1 MTPAPVLRPAV
12 RGDASDLA
20 ILLDAA
26 SRRLVSYLWNGMAVS
41 GQSVFEVGR
50 ARILM
55 NTQSPSYHANWQVAE
70 LDGQIAGGLAGYVM
84 EDPYDPAIADDYPAA
99 FRPMFEL
106 EAVAA
111 GTWYLQVVALF
122 AEYRGMGLGQILLD
136 RADAMAVQ
144 AGRSRITLITESFN
158 VRAIAAYLRHGYRE
172 WDRRTFI
179 PFAGTDE
186 EGDWLLMVKDL

>member
-1 MTPAPVLRPAV
+1 MTPATVLRPAV
-12 RGDASDLA
+12 PGDASGLA

-55 NTQSPSYHANWQVAE
+55 NTQSPSHYANWHVAE
-70 LDGQIAGGLAGYVM
+70 LDGQVAGGLAGYVM
-84 EDPYDPAIADDYPAA
+84 DDPYDLAIADEYPAS

-122 AEYRGMGLGQILLD
+122 AEYRGIGLGQILLD
-136 RADAMAVQ
+136 QADSLARQ

-158 VRAIAAYLRHGYRE
+158 ARAIAAYLRHGYRE

-186 EGDWLLMVKDL
+186 EGDWVLMVKDL